1 MHPACCDCWVLAL
14 RPLVRGARSRLA
26 STLPTVMVMAS
37 LLLFWIMKEPRV
49 GHFINAIIFIC
60 THPCFRWHYHQMAK
74 PPRYA
79 WCWRICDIYL
89 FIFLCFDFLPF
100 LVCSSSSM
108 QLQHHNL
115 LFLDISIKVRDRCFD
130 ILNVILNIYLA
141 LLLCI
146 PKVKRVDSRN
156 LSKLRERWSNGFS
169 REDSQTD
176 RVDREATW
184 DPSRIR

>member
-1 MHPACCDCWVLAL
+1 MQLYLSAHIHAFADIIIKWPNRQDMLGV
-14 RPLVRGARSRLA
+14 GAF
-26 STLPTVMVMAS
+26 V
-37 LLLFWIMKEPRV
+37 
-49 GHFINAIIFIC
+49 IF
-60 THPCFRWHYHQMAK
+60 
-74 PPRYA
+74 
-79 WCWRICDIYL
+79 IYL

-156 LSKLRERWSNGFS
+156 LSKLRER
-169 REDSQTD
+169 
-176 RVDREATW
+176 
-184 DPSRIR
+184 